1 MTGRLT
7 GCDQASEVG
16 EGVERPRLENEVC
29 YRTVVT
35 HMFVSH
41 LKMISPKINKKNPN
55 LHCTQLFTVC
65 FFDEW
70 PQTKKS
76 KLNFDTYFL

>member
-35 HMFVSH
+35 HVFV
-41 LKMISPKINKKNPN
+41 
-55 LHCTQLFTVC
+55 LHAEVT
-65 FFDEW
+65 
-70 PQTKKS
+70 P
-76 KLNFDTYFL
+76 